1 MKLVSIVLSLLVIA
15 NFAAFAQDS
24 YNYEEMKMEEYNAL
38 LAEWQGRLD
47 AAQQGIAAEDEKIA
61 AAQKC
66 VGDQQVLIDSVWND
80 IYLAL
85 GTTKEEAEQYRKDA
99 EQLRADANS
108 MLSLSPEEIYSRKA
122 ELRALKDRLAELR
135 KHNLALLTENEKLLN
150 QIESLIMQAE
160 EKGKPAVPDMYTVV
174 RGDFLW
180 NIAKKSEIYNDPY
193 AWSRIY
199 TTNRDQIKNPDLI
212 YPKQIFRIPRDV
224 GPNEHLV
231 ARGEYLSKISGYA
244 NVYSS
249 PFKWQRL
256 YEANKEVV
264 ADPNLIFPYQVLQ
277 IPRN

>member
-1 MKLVSIVLSLLVIA
+1 MKIFSIMLSLLVIA
-15 NFAAFAQDS
+15 NFAAFAQES
-24 YNYEEMKMEEYNAL
+24 YNYEEMKMDEYNAL
-38 LAEWQGRLD
+38 LVEWQARLD
-47 AAQQGIAAEDEKIA
+47 SAQQGIATEDEKIA
-61 AAQKC
+61 AAQKSTEE
-66 VGDQQVLIDSVWND
+66 QQAMIDSVWND
-80 IYLAL
+80 IYVAL
-85 GTTKEEAEQYRKDA
+85 GTTKEEAQQYRKDA

-108 MLSLSPEEIYSRKA
+108 MMSLSPQEIYSRKA
-122 ELRALKDRLAELR
+122 ELKALKDRLAELR

-160 EKGKPAVPDMYTVV
+160 EKGKPVTPDTYTVI

-180 NIAKKSEIYNDPY
+180 NIAKKKDIYSDPY

-199 TTNRDQIKNPDLI
+199 TSNRDQIKNPDLI

-231 ARGEYLSKISGYA
+231 ARGEYLSKIAGYT

-249 PFKWQRL
+249 SFKWQRL
-256 YEANKEVV
+256 YEANKEVIS
-264 ADPNLIFPYQVLQ
+264 DPNLIFPYQVLQ